1 MEDYSLRVSF
11 ALMGHVPA
19 LESDDRFIS
28 NLHIAPYSGIWGEIN
43 EHFRHCFLDE
53 GGKTEP
59 QREWFNYSSWG
70 IRGKTPW
77 SEEIFEILGG
87 EDYLEIYLGG
97 VVSIVQTANS
107 NPRQY
112 RDAFKLDGCPNC
124 FFVRDRFN
132 ELRFVRVIKNQNT
145 NRYDLSASVDLFT
158 QSRLERP
165 LPGSRIF
172 SRLFVSK

>member
-1 MEDYSLRVSF
+1 MKDFSLRVSF
-11 ALMGHVPA
+11 AHMGHVPA
-19 LESDDRFIS
+19 LESCECFSS
-28 NLHIAPYSGIWGEIN
+28 NLHIAPHSGIWGEID
-43 EHFRHCFLDE
+43 ECFRHYFLDE
-53 GGKTEP
+53 GGKIES
-59 QREWFNYSSWG
+59 QREWFNYASWG
-70 IRGKTPW
+70 IRGNTPW
-77 SEEIFEILGG
+77 CEEIFEILGG
-87 EDYLEIYLGG
+87 ADYLEIYLGG
-97 VVSIVQTANS
+97 LVSIVHTANS

-112 RDAFKLDGCPNC
+112 SDAFKFDGYPNC

-145 NRYDLSASVDLFT
+145 KRYDLSASVDLFT